1 MTFEQLVGD
10 ALHAADDFEPSPDLF
25 AKVQRSIDE
34 DAEHR
39 ARVKRGLM
47 WAAAAAAFVAV
58 YLALAV
64 DRVAGAISMS
74 YLALETLVTVV
85 MVGLVLVLGPAIR
98 RFGEQY
104 EQACFVSSPA
114 TGKHVLKLLDI
125 AYYLIFLAFI
135 AMTLVFDP
143 ALEFDANL
151 AAWVRGEF
159 VRIGGLMLVMG
170 ILHVALVLAL
180 PVAGLVHAANEWR
193 IRVREGATSTD
204 SAVPIIDRVIT
215 VVAWIVAAVVV
226 LQLVLGVLNGILAL
240 GASG

>member
-10 ALHAADDFEPSPDLF
+10 ALRAADDFLPSPDLF

-47 WAAAAAAFVAV
+47 FSAVAAVFVVA
-58 YLALAV
+58 YLALTV
-64 DRVAGAISMS
+64 NRSGGAISMS
-74 YLALETLVTVV
+74 FLALETLVTVA

-104 EQACFVSSPA
+104 EQACFVGSPA
-114 TGKHVLKLLDI
+114 TGRRVLRLLDI

-143 ALEFDANL
+143 ALQFDPNL
-151 AAWVRGEF
+151 AAWVLGESI
-159 VRIGGLMLVMG
+159 RIAGLMLLMG
-170 ILHVALVLAL
+170 VLHVALVLAL
-180 PVAGLVHAANEWR
+180 PLAGLVHAANEWR
-193 IRVREGATSTD
+193 IRVREGAESTD
-204 SAVPIIDRVIT
+204 AVAPTIDRVLT
-215 VVAWIVAAVVV
+215 VVAWVVAAVVV
-226 LQLVLGVLNGILAL
+226 LLLVFGVLNGILVL